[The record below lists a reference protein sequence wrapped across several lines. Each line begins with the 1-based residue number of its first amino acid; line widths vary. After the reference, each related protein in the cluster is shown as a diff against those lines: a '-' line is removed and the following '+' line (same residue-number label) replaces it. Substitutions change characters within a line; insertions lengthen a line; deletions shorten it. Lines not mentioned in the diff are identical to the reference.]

1 MEKKS
6 LEFLKTLVNAMSP
19 SGFEEDAA
27 RLWKDYVASFA
38 DKVEGDVHGNSIG
51 IINPK
56 GRPRVM
62 LAGHIDEI
70 GYMVKYIDKDGFLY
84 FSTIGGIDTHLIPG
98 ERIWIKGKNGI
109 VLGLIGREA
118 IHRLEKDKMEKIEK
132 IEDLFIDIGVKDK
145 KEAEKLVSI
154 GDAAVPAVTFEELKG
169 DRIAGRGFDNRVG
182 AFVVAETLRLVSKEE
197 IETGVYGVATV
208 QEEVGLRGAKTSA
221 FRVSPDVGIA
231 IDVTFTSD
239 YPALKSE
246 TKRTKFGDIKIG
258 KGPVITRGPNINSKV
273 FDMLVEIAQKEKI
286 PYQIEGIPKATGTD
300 ANVIQLTKEG
310 VATGLVSIPNRYMH
324 TPVELVSTED
334 LVNTSKLLAAFIK
347 RIKKTTNFIPF

>member
-1 MEKKS
+1 MERKS

-27 RLWKDYVASFA
+27 KLWKDYVAGFA

-51 IINPK
+51 IINPS

-70 GYMVKYIDKDGFLY
+70 GYMIKYIDKDGFLY
-84 FSTIGGIDTHLIPG
+84 FSTIGGIDTHLMPG
-98 ERIWIKGKNGI
+98 ERVWIKGKKGI
-109 VLGLIGREA
+109 VLGIIGREP
-118 IHRLEKDKMEKIEK
+118 IHRLEKEKREKIEK
-132 IEDLFIDIGVKDK
+132 IEDLFIDIGVKEK
-145 KEAEKLVSI
+145 KEAEELLSV
-154 GDAAVPAVTFEELKG
+154 GDPAVPAVSFEELKG
-169 DRIAGRGFDNRVG
+169 DRITGRGFDDRVG

-273 FDMLVEIAQKEKI
+273 FDMLVETAQKEKI

-334 LVNTSKLLAAFIK
+334 LVNTSKLLAALIR

>member
-1 MEKKS
+1 MERKS
-6 LEFLKTLVNAMSP
+6 LKFLKGLIDAISP
-19 SGFEEDAA
+19 SGCEEDAA
-27 RLWKDYVASFA
+27 KLWKDYVANFA

-56 GRPRVM
+56 GKPRVM

-70 GYMVKYIDKDGFLY
+70 GYMIKYIDKDGFLY
-84 FSTIGGIDTHLIPG
+84 FSTIGGIDTHLMPG
-98 ERIWIKGKNGI
+98 ERIWIKGKNGTVAGI
-109 VLGLIGREA
+109 IGRDPIHQLTKEA
-118 IHRLEKDKMEKIEK
+118 REKVEK
-132 IEDLFIDIGVKDK
+132 IEDLFIDIGVKEK
-145 KEAEKLVSI
+145 KEAEKLVSV
-154 GDAAVPAVTFEELKG
+154 GDPAVPAVSFEELKG
-169 DRIAGRGFDNRVG
+169 DRIVGRAFDDKSG
-182 AFVVAETLRLVSKEE
+182 AFVVAETLRLLSKSNLEAA
-197 IETGVYGVATV
+197 VYGVATV

-246 TKRTKFGDIKIG
+246 SKRVKFGDIKIG
-258 KGPVITRGPNINSKV
+258 KGPVIARGANINSKV
-273 FDMLVEIAQKEKI
+273 FDILVETAQKEKI

-334 LVNTSKLLAAFIK
+334 LVNASKLLAAFIK